1 MIIRFLTAL
10 SDDQRGATAI
20 EYALICT
27 LISLAALAAMQG
39 IGNQVKNSFTSVSTT
54 MAV

>member
-1 MIIRFLTAL
+1 MIQRFMTQLAK
-10 SDDQRGATAI
+10 DERGATAI

-27 LISLAALAAMQG
+27 LISLAALAAMKG
-39 IGNQVKNSFTSVSTT
+39 IGNQVKNSFASTTAT